1 MTLQNVEKI
10 KGAAD
15 KNGLK
20 NVTRKQDLT
29 CLSTQLYAGAMLS
42 NSNYLAA
49 WCLRIFSYD
58 GGNIVVLFEQ
68 I

>member
-10 KGAAD
+10 EGAAD

-20 NVTRKQDLT
+20 NVTCKQGLT

-42 NSNYLAA
+42 NRNYLAA
-49 WCLRIFSYD
+49 RCWRIFTYD
-58 GGNIVVLFEQ
+58 GGNIVAIFEQ

>member
-10 KGAAD
+10 EGAAD

-20 NVTRKQDLT
+20 NVTCKQGLT

-42 NSNYLAA
+42 NSNYLA
-49 WCLRIFSYD
+49 
-58 GGNIVVLFEQ
+58 E
-68 I
+68 